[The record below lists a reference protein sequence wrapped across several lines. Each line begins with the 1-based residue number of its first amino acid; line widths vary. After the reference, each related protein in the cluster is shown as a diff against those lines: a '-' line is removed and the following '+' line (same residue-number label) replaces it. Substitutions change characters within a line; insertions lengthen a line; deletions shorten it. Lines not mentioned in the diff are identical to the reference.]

1 MIEPSLDKPT
11 SRRSSADDPRV
22 TARLSALGHDLH
34 DEALDVFG
42 SSQPHT
48 VESLSSAMLSEVAAA
63 WDAFAANENPARNP
77 LFRSAEH
84 NRVLNEL
91 VTSVARGDAV
101 VVLTGEGGVG
111 KTTVCRTLVEHL
123 DRRIL
128 VSFPG
133 PTTSAD
139 HLLKTLLVDF
149 GVISDHETARKR
161 LGSTSREDLLR
172 AFDSFLASLTV
183 LHASALVIVDDAHAL
198 PTEVLI
204 ELCALS
210 QSEADRRQL
219 QIVLAGEPSLTDLL
233 RKGKLRSLDERVA
246 VRVELGPLAANEGP
260 EYVAHR
266 LVVTGK
272 GARVQVDDDALREM
286 FVYSDGLPGVLNQL
300 CDRAAAMGAQLGAG
314 RVDGQIVVHAAHA
327 LGIGRQRHA
336 SHWRVRTLITTLL
349 MLMLVAGAV
358 GAGWVFRRPLS
369 RAVTQWLDGY
379 RSTSSTTK

>member
-11 SRRSSADDPRV
+11 SSRPSADNPRS
-22 TARLSALGHDLH
+22 ANLSALDHDLH
-34 DEALDVFG
+34 DEALDVFA
-42 SSQPHT
+42 SPQPHT
-48 VESLSSAMLSEVAAA
+48 VESLSSDVLAEVAAA
-63 WDAFAANENPARNP
+63 WDAFAADDRPPQNSV
-77 LFRSAEH
+77 FHSAEH
-84 NRVLNEL
+84 ARALNEL

-101 VVLTGEGGVG
+101 VVLTGERGVG
-111 KTTVCRTLVEHL
+111 KTTVCRALVEHL

-128 VSFPG
+128 VSCPG

-139 HLLKTLLVDF
+139 YLLKTLLVDF
-149 GVISDHETARKR
+149 GVISNHETARRR

-183 LHASALVIVDDAHAL
+183 LRASALVIVDDAHAL

-204 ELCALS
+204 ELCTLC
-210 QSEADRRQL
+210 QNPADRRQL
-219 QIVLAGEPSLTDLL
+219 QIMLAGEPSLTDLL
-233 RKGKLRSLDERVA
+233 RKGKLRSLDDRVA
-246 VRVELGPLAANEGP
+246 VRVELGPLAPNEGP

-300 CDRAAAMGAQLGAG
+300 CDRAAAMGAQLKAG

-336 SHWRVRTLITTLL
+336 SSWRDRTLITTLL
-349 MLMLVAGAV
+349 ILMLVAGAV
-358 GAGWVFRRPLS
+358 GAGWVFRHPLS
-369 RAVTQWLDGY
+369 RAVTQWLDAY
-379 RSTSSTTK
+379 RSTSSTTR